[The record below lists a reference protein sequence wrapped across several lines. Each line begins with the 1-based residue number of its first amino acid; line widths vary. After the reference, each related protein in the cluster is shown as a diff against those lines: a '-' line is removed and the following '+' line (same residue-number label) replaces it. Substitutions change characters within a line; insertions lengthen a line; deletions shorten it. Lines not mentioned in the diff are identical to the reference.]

1 MDFNTLEAPVR
12 SDTVQNDGFLSRDR
26 GRGRDSDLADILIGI
41 PLNKDENSDQP
52 TVQARQHRGGVAV
65 QVPGRSG
72 LRHGGGAGDM
82 SFLEIGMYVL
92 MTAFCFAIVI
102 FVVTCF
108 VYASKFRPASGT
120 DDLHDSSLDAIGSG
134 IGGLKILRE
143 PRKNRESTQNAHDWV
158 WLGRSTMDRTSVN
171 VDHNGGP
178 AAGGGNPRGTTTS
191 KSHLLFKKSYILF
204 IYSNV

>member
-1 MDFNTLEAPVR
+1 M
-12 SDTVQNDGFLSRDR
+12 QNDGFLSRDR
-26 GRGRDSDLADILIGI
+26 GRGRDGDLADILIGI
-41 PLNKDENSDQP
+41 PLKDDHSDQP

-72 LRHGGGAGDM
+72 LRHGGAGDM
-82 SFLEIGMYVL
+82 TFLEIGMYVL

-108 VYASKFRPASGT
+108 VYASKFRPASGIN
-120 DDLHDSSLDAIGSG
+120 DLHDSSLDAIGSG
-134 IGGLKILRE
+134 IGGLKIMRE

-171 VDHNGGP
+171 VDHNS
-178 AAGGGNPRGTTTS
+178 GGNQRGKT
-191 KSHLLFKKSYILF
+191 
-204 IYSNV
+204 

>member
-1 MDFNTLEAPVR
+1 MDFNTFDAPVR

-41 PLNKDENSDQP
+41 PLKDDHNDQP

-65 QVPGRSG
+65 QVPGRGGG

-82 SFLEIGMYVL
+82 TFLEIGMYVL

-108 VYASKFRPASGT
+108 VYASKFRPVSGV
-120 DDLHDSSLDAIGSG
+120 DGLHDASVDAIGSG

-171 VDHNGGP
+171 VADHNGG
-178 AAGGGNPRGTTTS
+178 GNQRGKLS
-191 KSHLLFKKSYILF
+191 
-204 IYSNV
+204 